1 MTKVLFIDFNIC
13 PYFLFV
19 HIWLHFNMN
28 TVLMKNAHQVYFTL
42 LITPSRCKRWKKKLR
57 KKIFFF
63 WSFTLPSYF
72 AFFGS
77 GKFREPDKNDW
88 AGIHNY
94 IFFVHALIEIDQ
106 RAGTTLVRY
115 FCWWQAHIWQ
125 LIDFSSDTLS
135 PPSVGFYFL
144 WHFLGNPISCSSAT
158 LSDDWI
164 PEIFDLLKDIRDPS
178 SLYALRNSL
187 LLYCLRFE
195 PLFNCVLKLSL
206 HLMDRW

>member
-13 PYFLFV
+13 PYFFVRTYMTAFQYEHGVNEKCAPSVLFYTFD
-19 HIWLHFNMN
+19 HSITMQA
-28 TVLMKNAHQVYFTL
+28 MKEKVEEQ
-42 LITPSRCKRWKKKLR
+42 K
-57 KKIFFF
+57 FFF

-144 WHFLGNPISCSSAT
+144 WHFIAFVCDTQWWLNSWNFWSTERYP
-158 LSDDWI
+158 W
-164 PEIFDLLKDIRDPS
+164 PKF
-178 SLYALRNSL
+178 SLRT
-187 LLYCLRFE
+187 E
-195 PLFNCVLKLSL
+195 K
-206 HLMDRW
+206 